1 MPKAHIILF
10 SLCPHIEVTA
20 VSSYKEDNQTAVRGI
35 YDSVVTAV
43 SIFLEKQISISVDMY
58 IH

>member
-1 MPKAHIILF
+1 
-10 SLCPHIEVTA
+10 
-20 VSSYKEDNQTAVRGI
+20 VRGI

-58 IH
+58 IHWIHD